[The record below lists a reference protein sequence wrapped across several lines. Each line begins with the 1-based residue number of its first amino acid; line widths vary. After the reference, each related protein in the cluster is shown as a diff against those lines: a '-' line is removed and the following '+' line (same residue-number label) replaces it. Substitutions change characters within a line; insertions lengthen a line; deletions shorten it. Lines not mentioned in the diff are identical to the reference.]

1 MNFVHFVLQCMIQV
15 PVNVGKIPW
24 EVKFHMLITMISLIN
39 QSTSELI
46 NESEFKYFELD

>member
-1 MNFVHFVLQCMIQV
+1 MNFVHFVLLCMMQP
-15 PVNVGKIPW
+15 PVNAGKTPW
-24 EVKFHMLITMISLIN
+24 KLKFQILITIIHQIN